1 MHRADSPK
9 PPLAPKPKVTT
20 SPSTPAAKFPP
31 SPNPDSCPS
40 PNSMSRGPK
49 PPIAPKPR
57 LAGPSE
63 YGAGVH
69 LNNSLGKCSN
79 GRLLCQDRGIYD
91 GHHSTLNCSELE
103 TDAKYI
109 LVPRAPLRGD
119 APIDGDTGEQGF
131 EEEVQERDTEQMGTE
146 GDLAVLDEEAPSR
159 DSEECTGHT
168 LEGEEDC
175 DHGPKTDET
184 PTSPDEGAISR
195 DSEGGEEDCDQ
206 GPGMEEQPMS
216 EEEVKEHAYNL
227 VDSGPWDEEEPFRRE
242 SVLIHVCSE
251 SPEVPCWEPGLPET
265 PGEVEEDNEDGCNSI
280 EPGEPNQDTVQDT
293 EGASGSPENG
303 EVSPDVQEQEVATDS
318 PEVFGED
325 CEDDAEGGD
334 QVDQDEPPGCDKDAF
349 NRETAAATT
358 KTEEDPEEG
367 GDPVQ
372 EDPAEENCQII
383 PFESDSMEED
393 FTPTPTESPYEL
405 FPTESTSFCNDIC
418 SLSEPAKGPEPVCG
432 TCIKEASGTDPSLNQ
447 RNSLQDGA
455 GEALPVPDVVVVP
468 EDEDAVNDALNS
480 PYVMGVGLLSLG
492 EGTQSDTQAA
502 SGTRSGY
509 STWEEGD
516 SEGGLVP
523 VDRKNIATR
532 ARPHSGKVAGHVPET
547 VLEETGPEACSS
559 AVGTRDTSEEVK
571 KMGMLPE
578 GKPPEAGRA
587 LPAKPRAFTLY
598 PRSFSVE
605 GRESPLSMFRESE
618 GAGLDSHRVR
628 RKEDNLS
635 LPGAIGSSGSF
646 SQRSPLPSG
655 GTSTPSSAVDI
666 PPPFDLACITKKPIT
681 KSSPS
686 LLIDGDTL
694 DKASKK
700 KKSSFKRL
708 LELTFRK
715 KSENKV
721 HMDMNLSSSRSS
733 SESSYHG
740 PARVLEL
747 DRRSLSNSPQLK
759 CRTGK
764 LRASDSPASLI
775 FYRDGKRK
783 GVPFSRT
790 VSRVESFEDRSR
802 PPFLPLPLTKPR
814 SISFPNADT
823 SDYENIPAMNSD
835 YENIQIPPRRPSRA
849 GTFTKLFEEQSRA
862 LSTANEN
869 DGYVDMSSF
878 NAFESKQQNSE
889 QEAESAYTE
898 PYKVCPISAAPRE
911 DLTSDEEQG
920 SSEDEDS
927 ASRDPSLT
935 HKVEGQSRALVIAQ
949 ELLSSE
955 KAYVQMLQHLSLDF
969 HGAVLRAL
977 EDIEQEG
984 REPLA
989 QEELRQGLRELPAI
1003 CDLHQ
1008 GILENLEQR
1017 LGDCGE
1023 GQQQVADI
1031 FLAREQEFEHHAA
1044 HILQFDRYLGLLAE
1058 SCLLSPRLATTIRE
1072 FEQSS
1077 QGGGQNMKHRMLR
1090 VVQRL
1095 FQYQVLLTDYLNNL
1109 CPDSAEYDNTQSALT
1124 LISKVTDRANES
1136 MEQGENLQK
1145 LVHIEYSVRG
1155 QGDLLQPGREFLK
1168 EGTLM
1173 RVRGKGRHP
1182 RHLFLMNDTLLYTHP
1197 QKDGKYRLKSS
1208 LPVASMKVSRPV
1220 MDKVP
1225 YALKIETPESC
1236 LILSASSCAERDEWH
1251 YCLTRALPEDYKTQ
1265 ALAAFHHSVEIRER
1279 LGISLGERL
1288 PTLVP
1293 VTHAM
1298 MCMNC
1303 GCDFSLTVRRHHCHA
1318 CGKIVCR
1325 NCSRNKY
1332 PLKCLKNRMAKVCDG
1347 CFRELKL
1354 RNGPV
1359 PGTMRER
1366 PVSMSFPLPSA
1377 RFSGSTFSSVFHS
1390 ISPSTFKKQK
1400 KVPSALVEVA
1410 ASGEG
1415 SAISGYLSRC
1425 KSGKR
1430 RWKKLWLVIKGKV
1443 LYTYL
1448 ASEDKVAMESIPLLG
1463 FTIAPEKEAGSNEAG
1478 PIFHL
1483 YHKKTLFYSF
1493 KAEDSNSAQRWIE
1506 AMEDASVL

>member
-1 MHRADSPK
+1 MKLCSPTHRKSYSPK

-889 QEAESAYTE
+889 QEAERYLTWPGCTLYHMCFYHSGYPDLSHPPFLLASSVLIIN
-898 PYKVCPISAAPRE
+898 PYLLIYMLSH
-911 DLTSDEEQG
+911 QG
-920 SSEDEDS
+920 SDW
-927 ASRDPSLT
+927 
-935 HKVEGQSRALVIAQ
+935 VALNARGRKGRR
-949 ELLSSE
+949 EE
-955 KAYVQMLQHLSLDF
+955 RRKE
-969 HGAVLRAL
+969 RKK
-977 EDIEQEG
+977 EERKEG
-984 REPLA
+984 RKERRKGLLGCLGP
-989 QEELRQGLRELPAI
+989 GLRPEAGTIWARRNGEL
-1003 CDLHQ
+1003 H
-1008 GILENLEQR
+1008 GVSLEASL
-1017 LGDCGE
+1017 
-1023 GQQQVADI
+1023 
-1031 FLAREQEFEHHAA
+1031 
-1044 HILQFDRYLGLLAE
+1044 
-1058 SCLLSPRLATTIRE
+1058 CLLSPAFSLSGSPAYTYYLAIGQLVFYYQPIRE
-1072 FEQSS
+1072 MLAELTLDNLCHIESKSS
-1077 QGGGQNMKHRMLR
+1077 ESQDQHP
-1090 VVQRL
+1090 QRRRGAL
-1095 FQYQVLLTDYLNNL
+1095 FQPVFVGSRKEESRWRVWREQNRHSSALELADKKLVTGQQHNIKYRVSTCYLGLARQRDKTGWRVSSFAPPCKGCDSCLTIL
-1109 CPDSAEYDNTQSALT
+1109 CPQHHVCLHTTMSYDDATS
-1124 LISKVTDRANES
+1124 IKCFSF
-1136 MEQGENLQK
+1136 
-1145 LVHIEYSVRG
+1145 I
-1155 QGDLLQPGREFLK
+1155 
-1168 EGTLM
+1168 
-1173 RVRGKGRHP
+1173 RVA
-1182 RHLFLMNDTLLYTHP
+1182 M
-1197 QKDGKYRLKSS
+1197 
-1208 LPVASMKVSRPV
+1208 V
-1220 MDKVP
+1220 M
-1225 YALKIETPESC
+1225 
-1236 LILSASSCAERDEWH
+1236 
-1251 YCLTRALPEDYKTQ
+1251 
-1265 ALAAFHHSVEIRER
+1265 
-1279 LGISLGERL
+1279 
-1288 PTLVP
+1288 
-1293 VTHAM
+1293 
-1298 MCMNC
+1298 
-1303 GCDFSLTVRRHHCHA
+1303 CHA
-1318 CGKIVCR
+1318 CAAR
-1325 NCSRNKY
+1325 
-1332 PLKCLKNRMAKVCDG
+1332 LAKVSLCLHRLVLSRVITVMEG
-1347 CFRELKL
+1347 RFTESRAVPIILTL
-1354 RNGPV
+1354 RIILLGIVVVDDTYQALSWASN
-1359 PGTMRER
+1359 
-1366 PVSMSFPLPSA
+1366 
-1377 RFSGSTFSSVFHS
+1377 GSTASLCF
-1390 ISPSTFKKQK
+1390 TG
-1400 KVPSALVEVA
+1400 VPAVLVSLVEHMMYPNTVDSSCLA
-1410 ASGEG
+1410 MLGKSSWIAYYPCLLDLSTWGKNVWLLEYPG
-1415 SAISGYLSRC
+1415 AMAFTGY
-1425 KSGKR
+1425 
-1430 RWKKLWLVIKGKV
+1430 I
-1443 LYTYL
+1443 
-1448 ASEDKVAMESIPLLG
+1448 LG
-1463 FTIAPEKEAGSNEAG
+1463 LTLQP
-1478 PIFHL
+1478 
-1483 YHKKTLFYSF
+1483 KKTLY
-1493 KAEDSNSAQRWIE
+1493 KPTWWEGRNDSPWCSLT
-1506 AMEDASVL
+1506 STHVL

>member
-9 PPLAPKPKVTT
+9 PPVAPKPKVTT
-20 SPSTPAAKFPP
+20 SPSTPAAKFPSSPRPDSFP
-31 SPNPDSCPS
+31 SPNF
-40 PNSMSRGPK
+40 MSRGPK

-63 YGAGVH
+63 CGTGVY
-69 LNNSLGKCSN
+69 LNNSLSKCSN
-79 GRLLCQDRGIYD
+79 GRLPCEDRDLCD
-91 GHHSTLNCSELE
+91 GHHSSLNCSELE
-103 TDAKYI
+103 TDEEYI
-109 LVPRAPLRGD
+109 MVPRAPQRED
-119 APIDGDTGEQGF
+119 APMDGASGEQGT
-131 EEEVQERDTEQMGTE
+131 EEEAQEHGTEQMGTE
-146 GDLAVLDEEAPSR
+146 GDLAVPDEEAPSR
-159 DSEECTGHT
+159 NNEEDMGHT
-168 LEGEEDC
+168 PEGEEDC
-175 DHGPKTDET
+175 DPDPET
-184 PTSPDEGAISR
+184 PTAPTAPDEGVLSR
-195 DSEGGEEDCDQ
+195 DHEGDGEDGDQ
-206 GPGMEEQPMS
+206 GPGMEEQPRS
-216 EEEVKEHAYNL
+216 EEEEAAEEHMYSLDDRA
-227 VDSGPWDEEEPFRRE
+227 PRDEEI
-242 SVLIHVCSE
+242 LLTLVCSE
-251 SPEVPCWEPGLPET
+251 SSEVPCWEPGPPET
-265 PGEVEEDNEDGCNSI
+265 PGEVEEDSNNGCNNT
-280 EPGEPNQDTVQDT
+280 EPGEPHQDT
-293 EGASGSPENG
+293 EQDTEDASVLSPENG
-303 EVSPDVQEQEVATDS
+303 EVPPDIQEQEVVTDS
-318 PEVFGED
+318 PEVFEEGCEDAAGGGGQAEQEESPACDEEAYNRENSATTTQVGED
-325 CEDDAEGGD
+325 SGEGG
-334 QVDQDEPPGCDKDAF
+334 EPG
-349 NRETAAATT
+349 
-358 KTEEDPEEG
+358 
-367 GDPVQ
+367 Q

-383 PFESDSMEED
+383 PFESASMEED
-393 FTPTPTESPYEL
+393 FASTLTESPYEL

-418 SLSEPAKGPEPVCG
+418 SLLESAKGQEPVCG
-432 TCIKEASGTDPSLNQ
+432 EGAPGTDPSLNKHE
-447 RNSLQDGA
+447 SLQDGA
-455 GEALPVPDVVVVP
+455 GDVPPVPNVVVVP
-468 EDEDAVNDALNS
+468 EDEDAADDALSS
-480 PYVMGVGLLSLG
+480 PYVMGAGLLSFG
-492 EGTQSDTQAA
+492 EGTQSDTQAT
-502 SGTRSGY
+502 SGARSGY

-547 VLEETGPEACSS
+547 VLEEIGPEACSS
-559 AVGTRDTSEEVK
+559 AVGTGDASEAVRK
-571 KMGMLPE
+571 IGVLPE
-578 GKPPEAGRA
+578 GKPPESGRA

-605 GRESPLSMFRESE
+605 GRESPLSLFREPE
-618 GAGLDSHRVR
+618 GAGLDGHRVR
-628 RKEDNLS
+628 KKEDSLS

-646 SQRSPLPSG
+646 SQRSHLPSS
-655 GTSTPSSAVDI
+655 GTSTPSSVVDI

-775 FYRDGKRK
+775 FYRDSKRK

-835 YENIQIPPRRPSRA
+835 YENIQIPPRRPARA

-878 NAFESKQQNSE
+878 NAFESKQQSSE

-898 PYKVCPISAAPRE
+898 PYKVCPITAAPRE

-920 SSEDEDS
+920 SSEEEDS

-977 EDIEQEG
+977 ETIEQEG

-1017 LGDCGE
+1017 LGDCNGE
-1023 GQQQVADI
+1023 GQQPQVADI
-1031 FLAREQEFEHHAA
+1031 FLVREQEFEHHAA

-1058 SCLLSPRLATTIRE
+1058 SCLLSPRLASTVRE

-1077 QGGGQNMKHRMLR
+1077 QGGGQSMKHRMLR

-1173 RVRGKGRHP
+1173 RVRGKSRHP

-1225 YALKIETPESC
+1225 YALKIETPETC
-1236 LILSASSCAERDEWH
+1236 LTLSASSCAERDEWH
-1251 YCLTRALPEDYKTQ
+1251 YCLSRALPEDYKTQ

-1359 PGTMRER
+1359 PGPMRER
-1366 PVSMSFPLPSA
+1366 PVSMSFPLSSS
-1377 RFSGSTFSSVFHS
+1377 RFSSGSTFSSVFHS

-1400 KVPSALVEVA
+1400 KVPSALAEVA

-1478 PIFHL
+1478 PVFHL

-1493 KAEDSNSAQRWIE
+1493 KAEDSSSAQRWME

>member
-9 PPLAPKPKVTT
+9 PPVAPKPKLTT
-20 SPSTPAAKFPP
+20 SPSSPAAKFPP
-31 SPNPDSCPS
+31 SPRPDGFPS

-57 LAGPSE
+57 LAGPGE
-63 YGAGVH
+63 FGAGMH
-69 LNNSLGKCSN
+69 LNNSLSKCSN
-79 GRLLCQDRGIYD
+79 GRLLCEDRCD
-91 GHHSTLNCSELE
+91 GHHSTLNCSESE
-103 TDAKYI
+103 TDEEYI
-109 LVPRAPLRGD
+109 MVPRAPQRED
-119 APIDGDTGEQGF
+119 APRDGAPGEQGL
-131 EEEVQERDTEQMGTE
+131 EEDVQEHGAEQMGTE
-146 GDLAVLDEEAPSR
+146 GDLAAPDEEAPSR
-159 DSEECTGHT
+159 DSEEDVSHT

-175 DHGPKTDET
+175 DHDPERDET
-184 PTSPDEGAISR
+184 PAPPDEGVLSR

-206 GPGMEEQPMS
+206 GPGMEEQPVN
-216 EEEVKEHAYNL
+216 EEEEEHVYDLDDRDPRDA
-227 VDSGPWDEEEPFRRE
+227 EEPTHTE
-242 SVLIHVCSE
+242 IALTHVCSE
-251 SPEVPCWEPGLPET
+251 SLEVPCWEPGPPET
-265 PGEVEEDNEDGCNSI
+265 PGAVEEDGEDGCNDT
-280 EPGEPNQDTVQDT
+280 EPGEPNQDTGQDT
-293 EGASGSPENG
+293 EDASVGSPENR
-303 EVSPDVQEQEVATDS
+303 EVPPDVQEQEVATDS
-318 PEVFGED
+318 PEVFEED
-325 CEDDAEGGD
+325 CEDAAEGGS
-334 QVDQDEPPGCDKDAF
+334 QVDQEEPPTCDEEAYD
-349 NRETAAATT
+349 RETAAATMQV
-358 KTEEDPEEG
+358 EEDPGESE
-367 GDPVQ
+367 DLVQ
-372 EDPAEENCQII
+372 EDPTEENCQII
-383 PFESDSMEED
+383 PFESDSVEED
-393 FTPTPTESPYEL
+393 FAPTLPESPYEL
-405 FPTESTSFCNDIC
+405 FPTESTSFCNDIY
-418 SLSEPAKGPEPVCG
+418 SDESAQGQEPVHEVC
-432 TCIKEASGTDPSLNQ
+432 TEEVPGTDPSPTQ
-447 RNSLQDGA
+447 HDSLHDGA
-455 GEALPVPDVVVVP
+455 GEAPPVPDVVVVP
-468 EDEDAVNDALNS
+468 EDEDAMDDALSS
-480 PYVMGVGLLSLG
+480 PYVMGVGVLSLG
-492 EGTQSDTQAA
+492 EGTQSDAQAA
-502 SGTRSGY
+502 SATRSGY
-509 STWEEGD
+509 SAWEEGD
-516 SEGGLVP
+516 PEGGLVP

-547 VLEETGPEACSS
+547 VLEETGPEGCSS
-559 AVGTRDTSEEVK
+559 TVGTRDTSEEVRK
-571 KMGMLPE
+571 IAILPE
-578 GKPPEAGRA
+578 GKPPESGRS

-605 GRESPLSMFRESE
+605 GRESPLSMFREPE

-646 SQRSPLPSG
+646 SQRSHLPSS
-655 GTSTPSSAVDI
+655 GTSTPSSVVDI

-694 DKASKK
+694 DKTSKK

-715 KSENKV
+715 KTESKG
-721 HMDMNLSSSRSS
+721 HMDVSLSSSRSS

-764 LRASDSPASLI
+764 VRASDSPASLI

-835 YENIQIPPRRPSRA
+835 YENIQIPPRRPVRA
-849 GTFTKLFEEQSRA
+849 GTLTKLFEEQSRA

-878 NAFESKQQNSE
+878 NAFESKQQSSE

-920 SSEDEDS
+920 SSEEEEDS
-927 ASRDPSLT
+927 ATRDPSLT

-1058 SCLLSPRLATTIRE
+1058 ACLLSPRLATTVRE
-1072 FEQSS
+1072 FEKSS
-1077 QGGGQNMKHRMLR
+1077 QGGGQSMKHRMLR

-1173 RVRGKGRHP
+1173 RVRGKSRHP

-1236 LILSASSCAERDEWH
+1236 LTLSASSCAERDEWY
-1251 YCLTRALPEDYKTQ
+1251 YCLNRALPEDYKTQ

-1359 PGTMRER
+1359 PGPMRER
-1366 PVSMSFPLPSA
+1366 PVSMSFPLSSS
-1377 RFSGSTFSSVFHS
+1377 RFSSGSTFSSVFHS

-1400 KVPSALVEVA
+1400 KVPSALAEVA

-1478 PIFHL
+1478 PVFHL

-1493 KAEDSNSAQRWIE
+1493 KAEDSNSAQRWME